1 MLYYL
6 CEKCYICHWK
16 FVCFFCTTK
25 VIIFTSQIKL
35 LLFLNYFGHYW
46 IMTSKKEKRGLD
58 IWRKTK

>member
-35 LLFLNYFGHYW
+35 PPFFELFWTLLDND
-46 IMTSKKEKRGLD
+46 IKEREA
-58 IWRKTK
+58 WT